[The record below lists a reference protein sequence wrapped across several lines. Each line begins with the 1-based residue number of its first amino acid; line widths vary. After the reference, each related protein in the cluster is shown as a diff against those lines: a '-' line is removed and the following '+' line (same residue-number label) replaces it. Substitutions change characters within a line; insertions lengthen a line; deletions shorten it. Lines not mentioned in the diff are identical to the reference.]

1 MSESEI
7 PILAAP
13 AGDPPSVSPRRRRA
27 PRAKASSARPRTARP
42 RSAAKPVRKK
52 SASAARGSGRRV
64 ELAAMIRALGQKA
77 AKARGQITAA
87 STEGSEATRRAWKK
101 VSGASRRTID
111 KLAAGWKGLDPARKA
126 QVVAALLTA
135 LAAASAPLVR
145 RGLKKR

>member
-1 MSESEI
+1 
-7 PILAAP
+7 
-13 AGDPPSVSPRRRRA
+13 
-27 PRAKASSARPRTARP
+27 
-42 RSAAKPVRKK
+42 
-52 SASAARGSGRRV
+52 
-64 ELAAMIRALGQKA
+64 MIRALGQKA

-87 STEGSEATRRAWKK
+87 STEGSQATRRAWKK

-111 KLAAGWKGLDPARKA
+111 KLAADWKGLDPARKA

>member
-13 AGDPPSVSPRRRRA
+13 AGEAPSASPRRRTA
-27 PRAKASSARPRTARP
+27 PRAKASSARPRAARP
-42 RSAAKPVRKK
+42 RSAAKPARKK
-52 SASAARGSGRRV
+52 SASAARSSGKRV

-87 STEGSEATRRAWKK
+87 SAEGSAATRRAWKK
-101 VSGASRRTID
+101 ASGASRRTID
-111 KLAAGWKGLDPARKA
+111 KPAAEWKGLDPARKA

>member
-13 AGDPPSVSPRRRRA
+13 AGDPPSASPRRRRA

-52 SASAARGSGRRV
+52 SASAARGSGKRV
-64 ELAAMIRALGQKA
+64 ELAAMIRALGQRA
-77 AKARGQITAA
+77 AKARSQITAA

-111 KLAAGWKGLDPARKA
+111 KLAADWKGLDPARKA